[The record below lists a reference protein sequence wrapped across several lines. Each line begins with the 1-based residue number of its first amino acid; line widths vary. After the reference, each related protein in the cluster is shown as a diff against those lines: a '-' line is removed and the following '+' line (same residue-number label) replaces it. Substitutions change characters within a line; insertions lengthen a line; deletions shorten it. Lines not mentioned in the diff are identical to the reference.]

1 MGEIGFSRREFLH
14 DLKWWEVKSIIR
26 GYNNRKRDL
35 WSSTRWQTYNL
46 MCAFAGSKSL
56 SESGI
61 NSPTDLIK
69 FPWDTNNLPIT
80 FDDVQ
85 TIVAEI
91 EAVNAQRHQPTAPVD
106 SSAVQQESS
115 EP

>member
-1 MGEIGFSRREFLH
+1 MIQ
-14 DLKWWEVKSIIR
+14 R
-26 GYNNRKRDL
+26 GYERRHRQL
-35 WSSTRWQTYNL
+35 WSATRWQTYNL
-46 MCAFAGSKSL
+46 MAAFAGSKAL
-56 SESGI
+56 SEAGI
-61 NSPTDLIK
+61 NSAKDLIS
-69 FPWDTNNLPIT
+69 FPWDTDRLPIT

-91 EAVNAQRHQPTAPVD
+91 EAVNAQRQQPTVPVD